1 MADIQFEHIDP
12 WVNGQ
17 GDTGL
22 TARQKLRRNFEKI
35 KAWMDSVATMLSG
48 KYLSKEEDD
57 EAEGVI
63 TFKAGSLFGP
73 LGAWGWV
80 KETVAGKVGT
90 GWAWF
95 KNLLADTLEA
105 LSALINGNLTVHGG
119 DLTVEED
126 ELGNGGNVSVEGNL
140 TVTGLTTLL
149 NTIISNLTVQ
159 HNLTVNETAT
169 ITNLIVT
176 GAAHFFK
183 VIIDE
188 IKAAGGAIVV
198 TPADGFTVDLVENIT
213 INGIAG
219 KRLYWRVSD
228 GQKARTN
235 KWHALDQALCKTDNL
250 ANGTTY
256 NASNKF
262 YWSLV
267 AAVSSQPVEKTI
279 DGNAV
284 DCHYIDIYCGNGET
298 QGNIPLDGNDVP
310 LWYWVGDARD
320 AAAGDEISML
330 GSRDANDVPRQSA
343 LYFSAYTSIDTGLTA
358 PFIASYRG
366 INDFNLASHRK
377 TYMDAV
383 GQAFFGQFYS
393 QATDSDNPTDIEDM
407 LTGSELKIIYGE
419 GSPLVTQPEQHWTQA
434 DRQTYVDRCFYY
446 DISMEP
452 ALDGGRFWKWTMQ
465 AGESSPT
472 YGWVHVTDGD
482 TLAALEKIADVASD
496 SKLSGGGEKTRVYLE
511 WLEAKKT
518 AASLMAQ
525 AEESGLSEEDSETY
539 DGTHS
544 YTNAYNAVSAA
555 FTALS
560 TYLNNKVAFTI
571 ASSGFPA
578 WIDPSNTTIGLSVTT
593 QLPSMTVNETTYTG
607 ADYYRLV
614 WKNFWDAIVE
624 LTRAINA
631 WQYRTIEQMGDD
643 GFLDP
648 QEKASLRQI
657 FSAEVQRYFRMLDDF
672 NSLGGTSAHYDDT
685 HTLSNIVIAHLNNL
699 GTYLDGEQLV
709 YMTTTVAQGGNPS
722 LLCLFEYDSETGG
735 YKPTEDISVV
745 SGKTYYKPE
754 VDEITWE
761 VNSEMREGLTD
772 EMFYPAT
779 MESGD
784 RTGYPR
790 WLLKENETQ
799 SQVVEDKEWD
809 YFWNKYWSAANTME
823 ANLAKAH
830 QKAVDEAVDELQPQI
845 FIQLTAPTNYKAGDH
860 WYQPTTLKNPVTGAN
875 VSQDSNGNPIYNH
888 YIAVVED
895 NTLKWKLVNA
905 ATTSVFSQLA
915 NQIYQAVFDSTNAS
929 SLVMRANSIESTVS
943 KIKEGSQNLLIN
955 SHFED
960 GTNHWAAYNSA
971 TISVVAQSGLPLTF
985 EHCLK
990 VQTSSGAIRGMQ
1002 FSKTQQPYILL
1013 EEGKTYTF
1021 SFWAKADASK
1031 HIYVYRGTTN
1041 LGMFT
1046 IGTDWDRYG
1055 YTIEGDGKSLNFS
1068 VRDYNSSDAVTFYL
1082 VGLQLECGPRSDWQ
1096 DFGGEP
1102 VMMKSQILQLADKIS
1117 MGVFKDEARKAGIDI
1132 EYDEQTDSGTVTLDA
1147 DKVKIQGD
1155 LDLSSMN
1162 GLGEVKINGDKLT
1175 IENDLDIKGLTTENV
1190 TIVNR
1195 NHAVPTIINMGI
1207 VSENDNNPVK
1217 IKSVQVKAVNIAG
1230 TAGATGVA
1238 ETQYGGDF
1246 SHMVVLP
1253 FYDSLVG
1260 SGSGWPASGDNLIS
1274 FETSGMQSSNPL
1286 YGNFALHAD
1295 ANVDPSQRRVVQWKQ
1310 NGTHLTITNEVDYY
1324 CQNFKEIENG
1334 GYDNN
1339 ARSAISRYLL
1349 NRAVLVVADPR
1360 IVCQQNTVYVQGR
1373 TTEPYIGGYRV
1384 YAHRGNTAQGN
1395 DIKGHAGC
1403 LSCGGYNARFCVLL
1417 PGQTLKL
1424 RSQLMTLENHTVLTW
1439 VVENPA
1445 DFDVMYHAAS
1455 SQDRRRMT
1463 LCFSRGCP
1471 SDNDVVGIYA
1481 NNVAFDP
1488 YATPEAVK
1496 DAIIGSKEANYYDN
1510 NSYYC
1515 LDF

>member
-12 WVNGQ
+12 WVDGQ

-63 TFKAGSLFGP
+63 TFKKGSLFGP

-80 KETVAGKVGT
+80 KQTVENRVGD

-140 TVTGLTTLL
+140 TVGGLTTLI
-149 NTIISNLTVQ
+149 NAIISNLTVQ

-188 IKAAGGAIVV
+188 IKAAGGAFVV

-219 KRLYWRVSD
+219 KRLFWRVSD
-228 GQKARTN
+228 GEKARTN

-298 QGNIPLDGNDVP
+298 QENIPKDGNDVP

-366 INDFNLASHRK
+366 VNDFNLASHRK

-446 DISMEP
+446 DISLEP

-482 TLAALEKIADVASD
+482 TLAALEKISNVASD
-496 SKLSGGGEKTRVYLE
+496 GVLTGGGEKTRVYLE
-511 WLEAKKT
+511 WMEAMKT
-518 AASLMAQ
+518 YVTLWAQMQENNASGDWTNSNST
-525 AEESGLSEEDSETY
+525 AEYKTGVTF
-539 DGTHS
+539 
-544 YTNAYNAVSAA
+544 YTACNNFNTA
-555 FTALS
+555 FFALA
-560 TYLNNKVAFTI
+560 TYLNNKTDF
-571 ASSGFPA
+571 SSNYQ
-578 WIDPSNTTIGLSVTT
+578 NT
-593 QLPSMTVNETTYTG
+593 LPSWINDANRGTSTVLPPWLDTENPPGKAAWDTG
-607 ADYYRLV
+607 AKAYRGVWADYYDTMIEMR
-614 WKNFWDAIVE
+614 
-624 LTRAINA
+624 RALDA
-631 WQYRTIEQMGDD
+631 WQFKKIDEMGDD
-643 GFLDP
+643 GLIDP
-648 QEKASLRQI
+648 VEKATLRQL
-657 FSAEVQRYFRMLDDF
+657 FNEEVIAYWKRFDQVSDMLLTKIP
-672 NSLGGTSAHYDDT
+672 STEGVYT
-685 HTLSNIVIAHLNNL
+685 TLSTADTAMQSAIQQL
-699 GTYLDGEQLV
+699 GSYLCGK
-709 YMTTTVAQGGNPS
+709 T
-722 LLCLFEYDSETGG
+722 
-735 YKPTEDISVV
+735 PTERHAGQGDWYIAAPLPWTPQNSMRNGLQDPPSEGTTPTNLYPTWLQKGNDTQATVV
-745 SGKTYYKPE
+745 DND
-754 VDEITWE
+754 V
-761 VNSEMREGLTD
+761 
-772 EMFYPAT
+772 
-779 MESGD
+779 
-784 RTGYPR
+784 
-790 WLLKENETQ
+790 
-799 SQVVEDKEWD
+799 WD
-809 YFWNKYWSAANTME
+809 YFWAEYTKAKQNHIDAIAAGNDYLIENAT
-823 ANLAKAH
+823 ADIL
-830 QKAVDEAVDELQPQI
+830 PQV
-845 FIQLTAPTNYKAGDH
+845 FIQANAPTDYKEGDH
-860 WYQPTTLKNPVTGAN
+860 WYQPTTLTNPVTGAT
-875 VSQDSNGNPIYNH
+875 VSQDQSGNPIYNH
-888 YIAVVED
+888 YVARKVNNV
-895 NTLKWKLVNA
+895 LQWVLVNA

-943 KIKEGSQNLLIN
+943 KIEEGSQNLLIN

-971 TISVVAQSGLPLTF
+971 TISVVAQSGLPGIF
-985 EHCLK
+985 AHCLK

-1002 FSKTQQPYILL
+1002 FSTTQQPYILL

-1031 HIYVYRGTTN
+1031 RIYVYRGTSN
-1041 LGMFT
+1041 LGSFT

-1055 YTIEGDGKSLNFS
+1055 YTIEGDGKSLTFY
-1068 VRDYNSSDAVTFYL
+1068 VRDNNSSDAVTFYL
-1082 VGLQLECGPRSDWQ
+1082 VGLQLECGQRTDWQ

-1102 VMMKSQILQLADKIS
+1102 VMMKSQILQMADKIS

-1132 EYDEQTDSGTVTLDA
+1132 EYDEQTDSGTVTLDG
-1147 DKVKIQGD
+1147 DKVIVEGD
-1155 LDLSSMN
+1155 LD
-1162 GLGEVKINGDKLT
+1162 V
-1175 IENDLDIKGLTTENV
+1175 KGLVHNSSKSIRYDDWYVQAHMEYPDGQDPVQVPASGYV
-1190 TIVNR
+1190 TSDDSTRANCVYLE
-1195 NHAVPTIINMGI
+1195 HAVQMI
-1207 VSENDNNPVK
+1207 VPIDLSRTKNVNVKGMSGSTSQNVPSNNVHPL
-1217 IKSVQVKAVNIAG
+1217 
-1230 TAGATGVA
+1230 
-1238 ETQYGGDF
+1238 
-1246 SHMVVLP
+1246 VVLP
-1253 FYDSLVG
+1253 GYTAQTLEGGLTLPAVTE
-1260 SGSGWPASGDNLIS
+1260 SGIQIN
-1274 FETSGMQSSNPL
+1274 
-1286 YGNFALHAD
+1286 
-1295 ANVDPSQRRVVQWKQ
+1295 
-1310 NGTHLTITNEVDYY
+1310 ITNSFHAAYKNWSVPPVGGTSTGEDI
-1324 CQNFKEIENG
+1324 KKAKKLMNG
-1334 GYDNN
+1334 
-1339 ARSAISRYLL
+1339 AL
-1349 NRAVLVVADPR
+1349 LVVADANLLKYSNYGSSG
-1360 IVCQQNTVYVQGR
+1360 VGMNTDF
-1373 TTEPYIGGYRV
+1373 TTQAGMRNSL
-1384 YAHRGNTAQGN
+1384 HC
-1395 DIKGHAGC
+1395 KGLFTKLIA
-1403 LSCGGYNARFCVLL
+1403 VM
-1417 PGQTLKL
+1417 PGQTLSLVSSVEEYGDGGTKFL
-1424 RSQLMTLENHTVLTW
+1424 VWYVQNASEYVALNGSVRVSRWNGTTLVDHNIFPFT
-1439 VVENPA
+1439 A
-1445 DFDVMYHAAS
+1445 GDY
-1455 SQDRRRMT
+1455 
-1463 LCFSRGCP
+1463 
-1471 SDNDVVGIYA
+1471 YA
-1481 NNVAFDP
+1481 NLSLMATEGCKAACSGNTPLLHLVLESGKWP
-1488 YATPEAVK
+1488 YRMDVNQTSE
-1496 DAIIGSKEANYYDN
+1496 DENWSNEED
-1510 NSYYC
+1510 
-1515 LDF
+1515 

>member
-12 WVNGQ
+12 WVDGQ

-63 TFKAGSLFGP
+63 TFKKGSLFGP

-80 KETVAGKVGT
+80 KQTVENRVGE

-95 KNLLADTLEA
+95 KHLLADTLEA

-140 TVTGLTTLL
+140 TVSGLTTLI
-149 NTIISNLTVQ
+149 NAIISNLTVQ

-213 INGIAG
+213 INGIPG

-279 DGNAV
+279 DGNAA
-284 DCHYIDIYCGNGET
+284 DCHYIDIYCGSGET
-298 QGNIPLDGNDVP
+298 QGNIPLDGNDIP
-310 LWYWVGDARD
+310 LWYWVGDARE

-366 INDFNLASHRK
+366 VNDFNLASHRK

-393 QATDSDNPTDIEDM
+393 QSTDSDNPTDIEDM

-539 DGTHS
+539 DDTNS

-571 ASSGFPA
+571 ASPGFPA

-648 QEKASLRQI
+648 EEKASLRQI

-790 WLLKENETQ
+790 WLLKENQTQ

-830 QKAVDEAVDELQPQI
+830 QKAVDEAVDGLQTQI
-845 FIQLTAPTNYKAGDH
+845 FIQASAPTDYKEGDH
-860 WYQPTTLKNPVTGAN
+860 WYQPTTLTNPVTGAS
-875 VSQDSNGNPIYNH
+875 VSQDQSDNPIYNH
-888 YIAVVED
+888 YIARKVNNV
-895 NTLKWKLVNA
+895 LQWVLVNA

-929 SLVMRANSIESTVS
+929 SLVMRADSIEGTVS
-943 KIKEGSQNLLIN
+943 KMIDGSKNLILN
-955 SHFED
+955 GDFND
-960 GTNHWAAYNSA
+960 GTNHFTAYNNASIA
-971 TISVVAQSGLPLTF
+971 VVQNQGIANFKNVLQITSS
-985 EHCLK
+985 
-990 VQTSSGAIRGMQ
+990 SSGARGIQ
-1002 FSKTQQPYILL
+1002 FTVDEQPYITLQS
-1013 EEGKTYTF
+1013 GKTYCL
-1021 SFWAKADASK
+1021 SLWAMATGSK
-1031 HIYVYRGTTN
+1031 NLYVQREGSLSTAKS
-1041 LGMFT
+1041 
-1046 IGTDWDRYG
+1046 IGTSWTRYSW
-1055 YTIEGDGKSLNFS
+1055 TFNGDGKAKMFII
-1068 VRDYNSSDAVTFYL
+1068 SDASNNSLTYYIA
-1082 VGLQLECGPRSDWQ
+1082 GLQLEEGSSPSSWEKGTGNMFKIQ
-1096 DFGGEP
+1096 
-1102 VMMKSQILQLADKIS
+1102 SQIQQFFNKIS
-1117 MGVFKDEARKAGIDI
+1117 LAVYKEEARKAGIDI
-1132 EYDEQTDSGTVTLDA
+1132 EYDAQTDSGTVTLDG
-1147 DKVKIQGD
+1147 DKVIVEGD
-1155 LDLSSMN
+1155 LD
-1162 GLGEVKINGDKLT
+1162 V
-1175 IENDLDIKGLTTENV
+1175 KGLVHN
-1190 TIVNR
+1190 
-1195 NHAVPTIINMGI
+1195 
-1207 VSENDNNPVK
+1207 SS
-1217 IKSVQVKAVNIAG
+1217 KSIRYDDWYVQAHMEYPDGQDPVQVPASGYVTSDDSTRANCVYLENAVQMIVPIDLSRTKNVNVKG
-1230 TAGATGVA
+1230 MSGSTSQNVP
-1238 ETQYGGDF
+1238 
-1246 SHMVVLP
+1246 SKNVHPMVVLP
-1253 FYDSLVG
+1253 GYTAQTLEGGLTLPAVTE
-1260 SGSGWPASGDNLIS
+1260 SGIQIN
-1274 FETSGMQSSNPL
+1274 
-1286 YGNFALHAD
+1286 
-1295 ANVDPSQRRVVQWKQ
+1295 
-1310 NGTHLTITNEVDYY
+1310 ITNSFHAAYKNWSIPPAGGTNTGEDI
-1324 CQNFKEIENG
+1324 KKAKKLMNG
-1334 GYDNN
+1334 
-1339 ARSAISRYLL
+1339 AL
-1349 NRAVLVVADPR
+1349 LVVADANLLKYSNYGSSG
-1360 IVCQQNTVYVQGR
+1360 VGMNTDF
-1373 TTEPYIGGYRV
+1373 TTQTGMRNSF
-1384 YAHRGNTAQGN
+1384 HC
-1395 DIKGHAGC
+1395 KGLFSKLIA
-1403 LSCGGYNARFCVLL
+1403 VM
-1417 PGQTLKL
+1417 PGQTLSLVSSVEEYGDGGTKFL
-1424 RSQLMTLENHTVLTW
+1424 VWYVQNASEYVALNGSVRVSRWNGTTLVDHNIFPFT
-1439 VVENPA
+1439 A
-1445 DFDVMYHAAS
+1445 GDY
-1455 SQDRRRMT
+1455 
-1463 LCFSRGCP
+1463 
-1471 SDNDVVGIYA
+1471 YA
-1481 NNVAFDP
+1481 NLSLMATEGCKAACSGNTPLLHLVLESGLWP
-1488 YATPEAVK
+1488 YRMDVNQTSE
-1496 DAIIGSKEANYYDN
+1496 DENWSNEED
-1510 NSYYC
+1510 
-1515 LDF
+1515 

>member
-12 WVNGQ
+12 WVDGQ

-63 TFKAGSLFGP
+63 TFKKGSLFGP
-73 LGAWGWV
+73 QGAWGWV
-80 KETVAGKVGT
+80 KQTVANRVGE

-95 KNLLADTLEA
+95 KHLLADTLEA
-105 LSALINGNLTVHGG
+105 LSALIKGNLTVHGG

-140 TVTGLTTLL
+140 TVSGLTTLI
-149 NTIISNLTVQ
+149 NAIISNLTVQ

-235 KWHALDQALCKTDNL
+235 KWHVLDQALCKTDNL

-279 DGNAV
+279 DGNAA

-298 QGNIPLDGNDVP
+298 QENIPKDGNDVP

-366 INDFNLASHRK
+366 VNDFNLASHRK

-539 DGTHS
+539 DRTHS

-571 ASSGFPA
+571 ASQGFPA

-631 WQYRTIEQMGDD
+631 WQYRTIDRMGDD
-643 GFLDP
+643 GLIDP
-648 QEKASLRQI
+648 VEKATLRQL
-657 FSAEVQRYFRMLDDF
+657 FNEEVIAYWKRFDQVSDMLLTKIP
-672 NSLGGTSAHYDDT
+672 STEGVYT
-685 HTLSNIVIAHLNNL
+685 TLSNADTAMQSAIQQL
-699 GTYLDGEQLV
+699 GSYLCGK
-709 YMTTTVAQGGNPS
+709 T
-722 LLCLFEYDSETGG
+722 
-735 YKPTEDISVV
+735 PTERHAGQGDWYIASPLPW
-745 SGKTYYKPE
+745 TPQ
-754 VDEITWE
+754 
-761 VNSEMREGLTD
+761 NSMRNGLQD
-772 EMFYPAT
+772 PP
-779 MESGD
+779 ESG
-784 RTGYPR
+784 TVPTNLYPT
-790 WLLKENETQ
+790 WLQKGNDTQ
-799 SQVVEDKEWD
+799 ATVVDDNVWD
-809 YFWNKYWSAANTME
+809 YFWAEYTKAKQNLIDAIAAGNDYLIENAT
-823 ANLAKAH
+823 ADIL
-830 QKAVDEAVDELQPQI
+830 PQV
-845 FIQLTAPTNYKAGDH
+845 FIQATAPTNYKAGDH

-971 TISVVAQSGLPLTF
+971 TISVVEQSGLPLTF

-1031 HIYVYRGTTN
+1031 RIYVYRGTTN
-1041 LGMFT
+1041 LGLFT

-1082 VGLQLECGPRSDWQ
+1082 VGLQLECGQRTDWR

-1162 GLGEVKINGDKLT
+1162 GLGDVKINGDKLT

-1230 TAGATGVA
+1230 TAGSTGVS
-1238 ETQYGGDF
+1238 ETEYGGDF

-1295 ANVDPSQRRVVQWKQ
+1295 TNVDPSQRRVVQWKQ

-1349 NRAVLVVADPR
+1349 NRSVLVVADPR

-1384 YAHRGNTAQGN
+1384 YAHRGNTASGN

-1439 VVENPA
+1439 VVENPT

-1455 SQDRRRMT
+1455 SQDRRRMS

-1510 NSYYC
+1510 NNYYC
-1515 LDF
+1515 LNF

>member
-12 WVNGQ
+12 WVDGQ

-63 TFKAGSLFGP
+63 TFKKGSLFGP
-73 LGAWGWV
+73 QGAWGWV
-80 KETVAGKVGT
+80 KQTVANRVGE

-95 KNLLADTLEA
+95 KHLLADTLEA

-140 TVTGLTTLL
+140 TVSGLTTLI
-149 NTIISNLTVQ
+149 NAIISNLTVQ

-279 DGNAV
+279 DGNAA

-298 QGNIPLDGNDVP
+298 QENIPKDANDVP

-330 GSRDANDVPRQSA
+330 GSRDTNDVPRQSA

-366 INDFNLASHRK
+366 VNDFNLASHRK

-393 QATDSDNPTDIEDM
+393 QSTDSDNPTDIEDM

-539 DGTHS
+539 DRTHS

-571 ASSGFPA
+571 ASQGFPA

-593 QLPSMTVNETTYTG
+593 QLPSMTINETTYTG

-643 GFLDP
+643 GLIDP
-648 QEKASLRQI
+648 VEKATLRQL
-657 FSAEVQRYFRMLDDF
+657 FNEEVIAYWKRFDQVSDMLLTKIP
-672 NSLGGTSAHYDDT
+672 STEGVYT
-685 HTLSNIVIAHLNNL
+685 TLSNADTAMQSAIQQL
-699 GTYLDGEQLV
+699 GSYLCGK
-709 YMTTTVAQGGNPS
+709 T
-722 LLCLFEYDSETGG
+722 
-735 YKPTEDISVV
+735 PTERHAGQGDWYIA
-745 SGKTYYKPE
+745 TPLPW
-754 VDEITWE
+754 TPQ
-761 VNSEMREGLTD
+761 NSMRNGLQD
-772 EMFYPAT
+772 PP
-779 MESGD
+779 ESG
-784 RTGYPR
+784 TAPTNLYPT
-790 WLLKENETQ
+790 WLQKGNDTQ
-799 SQVVEDKEWD
+799 ATVVDDNVWD
-809 YFWNKYWSAANTME
+809 YFWAEYTKAKQNLIDAIAAGNDYLIENAT
-823 ANLAKAH
+823 ADIL
-830 QKAVDEAVDELQPQI
+830 PQV
-845 FIQLTAPTNYKAGDH
+845 FIQATAPTNYKAGDH

-971 TISVVAQSGLPLTF
+971 TISVVEQSGLPLTF

-1031 HIYVYRGTTN
+1031 RIYVYRGTSN
-1041 LGMFT
+1041 LGLFE
-1046 IGTDWDRYG
+1046 IGTSWDRYG

-1082 VGLQLECGPRSDWQ
+1082 VGLQLECGQRTDWQ

-1162 GLGEVKINGDKLT
+1162 GLGDVKINGDKLT

-1238 ETQYGGDF
+1238 ETEYGGDF

-1334 GYDNN
+1334 NYDNN

-1384 YAHRGNTAQGN
+1384 YAHRGNTASGN

-1439 VVENPA
+1439 VVENPT

>member
-12 WVNGQ
+12 WVDGQ

-63 TFKAGSLFGP
+63 TFKKGSLFGP
-73 LGAWGWV
+73 QGAWGWV
-80 KETVAGKVGT
+80 KQTVANRVGE

-95 KNLLADTLEA
+95 KHLLADTLEA

-140 TVTGLTTLL
+140 TVSGLTTLI
-149 NTIISNLTVQ
+149 NAIISNLTVQ

-169 ITNLIVT
+169 IANLIVT

-279 DGNAV
+279 DGNAA

-298 QGNIPLDGNDVP
+298 QENIPKDANDVP
-310 LWYWVGDARD
+310 LWYWVGDARE

-366 INDFNLASHRK
+366 VNDFNLASHRK

-393 QATDSDNPTDIEDM
+393 QSTDSDNPTDIEDM

-539 DGTHS
+539 DRTHS

-571 ASSGFPA
+571 ASQGFPA

-593 QLPSMTVNETTYTG
+593 QLPSMTINETTYTG

-631 WQYRTIEQMGDD
+631 WQYRTIDRMGDD

-648 QEKASLRQI
+648 EEKASLRQI
-657 FSAEVQRYFRMLDDF
+657 FSAELQRYFRMLDDF

-790 WLLKENETQ
+790 WLLKENATQ

-823 ANLAKAH
+823 ANLTKAH
-830 QKAVDEAVDELQPQI
+830 QKAVDEAVDELQTQI
-845 FIQLTAPTNYKAGDH
+845 FIQASAPTNYKEGDH
-860 WYQPTTLKNPVTGAN
+860 WYQPTTLTNPVTGAS
-875 VSQDSNGNPIYNH
+875 VSQDQNGNPIYNH
-888 YIAVVED
+888 YIARTVNNV
-895 NTLKWKLVNA
+895 LKWVLVNA

-943 KIKEGSQNLLIN
+943 KIEEGSQNLLIN
-955 SHFED
+955 GHFED
-960 GTNHWAAYNSA
+960 GTNHWAAYSGA
-971 TISVVAQSGLPLTF
+971 TISVVAESDLPLTF

-990 VQTSSGAIRGMQ
+990 VQTSSGRIRGMQ
-1002 FSKTQQPYILL
+1002 FSKTQQPYILA
-1013 EEGKTYTF
+1013 EDGKNYIL

-1031 HIYVYRGTTN
+1031 SFCVYRGDDLLGRFTLGTT
-1041 LGMFT
+1041 
-1046 IGTDWDRYG
+1046 WQRYN
-1055 YTIEGDGKSLNFS
+1055 YLVEGDGESLTFYI
-1068 VRDYNSSDAVTFYL
+1068 RDYNASDTVTMYL
-1082 VGLQLECGPRSDWQ
+1082 VGMQLECGVLTDWQ

-1132 EYDEQTDSGTVTLDA
+1132 EYDPQTDSGTVTLDG
-1147 DKVKIQGD
+1147 DKVIVEGD
-1155 LDLSSMN
+1155 LD
-1162 GLGEVKINGDKLT
+1162 V
-1175 IENDLDIKGLTTENV
+1175 KGLVHNSSKSIRYDDWYVQAHMEYPDGQDPVQVPASGYV
-1190 TIVNR
+1190 TSDDSTRANCVYLE
-1195 NHAVPTIINMGI
+1195 HAVQMIVPIDLSRTKNVNVKGMSGSTSQNVPTTN
-1207 VSENDNNPVK
+1207 VHPL
-1217 IKSVQVKAVNIAG
+1217 
-1230 TAGATGVA
+1230 
-1238 ETQYGGDF
+1238 
-1246 SHMVVLP
+1246 VVLP
-1253 FYDSLVG
+1253 GYTAQTLEGGLALPAVTE
-1260 SGSGWPASGDNLIS
+1260 SGIQIN
-1274 FETSGMQSSNPL
+1274 
-1286 YGNFALHAD
+1286 
-1295 ANVDPSQRRVVQWKQ
+1295 
-1310 NGTHLTITNEVDYY
+1310 ITNSFHAAYKNWSRPPVGGTSTGEDI
-1324 CQNFKEIENG
+1324 KKAKKLMNG
-1334 GYDNN
+1334 
-1339 ARSAISRYLL
+1339 AL
-1349 NRAVLVVADPR
+1349 LVVADANLLKYSNYGSSG
-1360 IVCQQNTVYVQGR
+1360 VGMNTDF
-1373 TTEPYIGGYRV
+1373 TTQAGMRNSL
-1384 YAHRGNTAQGN
+1384 HC
-1395 DIKGHAGC
+1395 KGLFTKLIA
-1403 LSCGGYNARFCVLL
+1403 VM
-1417 PGQTLKL
+1417 PGQTLSLVSSVEEYGDGGTKFL
-1424 RSQLMTLENHTVLTW
+1424 VWYVQNASEYVALNGSVRVSRWNGTTLVDHNIFPFT
-1439 VVENPA
+1439 A
-1445 DFDVMYHAAS
+1445 GDY
-1455 SQDRRRMT
+1455 
-1463 LCFSRGCP
+1463 
-1471 SDNDVVGIYA
+1471 YA
-1481 NNVAFDP
+1481 NLSLMATEGCKAACSGNTPLLHLVLESGKWP
-1488 YATPEAVK
+1488 YRMDVNQTSE
-1496 DAIIGSKEANYYDN
+1496 DENWSNEED
-1510 NSYYC
+1510 
-1515 LDF
+1515 

>member
-1 MADIQFEHIDP
+1 MADINFEHIDP
-12 WVNGQ
+12 WVDGQ

-22 TARQKLRRNFEKI
+22 TSRQKLRRNFEKI
-35 KAWMDSVATMLSG
+35 KAWMDSVASMLSG

-63 TFKAGSLFGP
+63 TFKKGSLFGP

-80 KETVAGKVGT
+80 KQTVENRAGE

-126 ELGNGGNVSVEGNL
+126 EQGNGGNVSVDGNL
-140 TVTGLTTLL
+140 TVSGLTTLI
-149 NTIISNLTVQ
+149 NAIISNLTVQ

-169 ITNLIVT
+169 IANLIVT

-267 AAVSSQPVEKTI
+267 AAVSPQPVEKTI
-279 DGNAV
+279 DGNAA

-298 QGNIPLDGNDVP
+298 QENIPKDGNDIP

-366 INDFNLASHRK
+366 VNDFNLASHRK

-383 GQAFFGQFYS
+383 GSAFFGQFYS
-393 QATDSDNPTDIEDM
+393 QATDSDDPTDIEDM

-482 TLAALEKIADVASD
+482 TLAALEKISNVASD
-496 SKLSGGGEKTRVYLE
+496 GVLTGGGEKTRVYLE
-511 WLEAKKT
+511 WMEAVKT
-518 AASLMAQ
+518 YSTLLAQ
-525 AEESGLSEEDSETY
+525 MQENNADGDWTNPNSSAEYKTG
-539 DGTHS
+539 
-544 YTNAYNAVSAA
+544 VKF
-555 FTALS
+555 FTAWSNFGTAFFALA
-560 TYLNNKVAFTI
+560 TYLNNKTDF
-571 ASSGFPA
+571 SSDYQVTPPS
-578 WIDPSNTTIGLSVTT
+578 WINDANRGTSTV
-593 QLPSMTVNETTYTG
+593 LPPWLDTETPPGKAEWTTG
-607 ADYYRLV
+607 AKAYRGVWQDYYDTMIEMR
-614 WKNFWDAIVE
+614 
-624 LTRAINA
+624 RALDA
-631 WQYRTIEQMGDD
+631 WQFKKIDEMGDD
-643 GFLDP
+643 GLIDP
-648 QEKASLRQI
+648 VEKATLRQL
-657 FSAEVQRYFRMLDDF
+657 FNEEVIAYWKRFDQASDMLLTKIP
-672 NSLGGTSAHYDDT
+672 STEGVYT
-685 HTLSNIVIAHLNNL
+685 TLSNADTAMQSAIQQL
-699 GTYLDGEQLV
+699 GSYLCGK
-709 YMTTTVAQGGNPS
+709 T
-722 LLCLFEYDSETGG
+722 
-735 YKPTEDISVV
+735 PTERHAGQGDWYIA
-745 SGKTYYKPE
+745 TPLPW
-754 VDEITWE
+754 TPQ
-761 VNSEMREGLTD
+761 NSMRNGLQD
-772 EMFYPAT
+772 PP
-779 MESGD
+779 ESG
-784 RTGYPR
+784 TAPTNLYPT
-790 WLLKENETQ
+790 WLQKGNDTQ
-799 SQVVEDKEWD
+799 ATVVDDNVWD
-809 YFWNKYWSAANTME
+809 YFWAEYTKAKQNLIDAIAAGNDYLIENAT
-823 ANLAKAH
+823 ADIL
-830 QKAVDEAVDELQPQI
+830 PQV
-845 FIQLTAPTNYKAGDH
+845 FIQATAPTDYKEGDH
-860 WYQPTTLKNPVTGAN
+860 WYQPTTLTNPVTGAT
-875 VSQDSNGNPIYNH
+875 VSQDDNGNPIYNH
-888 YIAVVED
+888 YVAKKVNNV
-895 NTLKWKLVNA
+895 LKWVLVNA
-905 ATTSVFSQLA
+905 ATTSVFSKLA

-943 KIKEGSQNLLIN
+943 KISEGSQNLLIN
-955 SHFED
+955 SHFEY
-960 GTNHWAAYNSA
+960 GTDHWAAYNSA
-971 TISVVAQSGLPLTF
+971 TISVVEQSGLPGIF
-985 EHCLK
+985 AHCLK

-1002 FSKTQQPYILL
+1002 FSTTQQPYILL

-1031 HIYVYRGTTN
+1031 RIYVYRGTSN
-1041 LGMFT
+1041 LGFFT

-1055 YTIEGDGKSLNFS
+1055 YSIEGDGKSLTFYI
-1068 VRDYNSSDAVTFYL
+1068 RDYNASDAVTFYL
-1082 VGLQLECGPRSDWQ
+1082 VGLQLECGPRTDWQ

-1132 EYDEQTDSGTVTLDA
+1132 EYDAQTDSGTVTLDG
-1147 DKVKIQGD
+1147 DKVIVEGD
-1155 LDLSSMN
+1155 LD
-1162 GLGEVKINGDKLT
+1162 V
-1175 IENDLDIKGLTTENV
+1175 KGLTTENV
-1190 TIVNR
+1190 TIVDR
-1195 NHAVPTIINMGI
+1195 NHSVPTIINMGI

-1238 ETQYGGDF
+1238 ETEYGGDF

-1260 SGSGWPASGDNLIS
+1260 SGSGWPASDDNLIS
-1274 FETSGMQSSNPL
+1274 FNTSGMQSSNPL

-1295 ANVDPSQRRVVQWKQ
+1295 TNVDPSQRRVVQWKQ

-1384 YAHRGNTAQGN
+1384 YAHRGITAQGN

-1463 LCFSRGCP
+1463 LCFSRGCTT
-1471 SDNDVVGIYA
+1471 DNDVVGIYA

>member
-12 WVNGQ
+12 WVDGQ

-63 TFKAGSLFGP
+63 TFKKGSLFGP
-73 LGAWGWV
+73 QGAWGWV
-80 KETVAGKVGT
+80 KQTVANRVGE

-95 KNLLADTLEA
+95 KHLLADTLEA

-140 TVTGLTTLL
+140 TVSGLTTLI
-149 NTIISNLTVQ
+149 NAIISNLTVQ

-213 INGIAG
+213 LTLNGRSIPG

-279 DGNAV
+279 DGNAA

-298 QGNIPLDGNDVP
+298 QENIPKDANDVP

-366 INDFNLASHRK
+366 VNDFNLASHRK

-393 QATDSDNPTDIEDM
+393 QSTDSDNPTDIEDM

-539 DGTHS
+539 DRTHS

-571 ASSGFPA
+571 ASQGFPA

-593 QLPSMTVNETTYTG
+593 QLPSMTINETTYTG

-631 WQYRTIEQMGDD
+631 WQYRTIDRMGDD

-648 QEKASLRQI
+648 EEKASLRQI

-830 QKAVDEAVDELQPQI
+830 QKSVDDIAEGLQPQI
-845 FIQLTAPTNYKAGDH
+845 FIQASAPTNYKEGDH
-860 WYQPTTLKNPVTGAN
+860 WYQPTTLTNPVPGA
-875 VSQDSNGNPIYNH
+875 SGRQDHNGNPIYNH
-888 YIAVVED
+888 YIARTVNNV
-895 NTLKWKLVNA
+895 LKWVLVNA

-943 KIKEGSQNLLIN
+943 KISEGSQNLLIN
-955 SHFED
+955 GHFED
-960 GTNHWAAYNSA
+960 GTNHWAAYSGA
-971 TISVVAQSGLPLTF
+971 TISVVAESDLPLTF

-990 VQTSSGAIRGMQ
+990 VQTSSGRIRGMQ
-1002 FSKTQQPYILL
+1002 FSKTQQPYILA
-1013 EEGKTYTF
+1013 EDGKNYIL

-1031 HIYVYRGTTN
+1031 SFCVYRGDDLLGRFTLGTT
-1041 LGMFT
+1041 
-1046 IGTDWDRYG
+1046 WQRYN
-1055 YTIEGDGKSLNFS
+1055 YLVEGDGESLTFYI
-1068 VRDYNSSDAVTFYL
+1068 RDYNASDTVTMYL
-1082 VGLQLECGPRSDWQ
+1082 VGMQLECGVLSDWQ

-1102 VMMKSQILQLADKIS
+1102 VMMKSQILQLADRIS

-1132 EYDEQTDSGTVTLDA
+1132 EYDPQTDSGTVTLDG
-1147 DKVKIQGD
+1147 DKVTVTGD
-1155 LDLSSMN
+1155 LD
-1162 GLGEVKINGDKLT
+1162 V
-1175 IENDLDIKGLTTENV
+1175 KGLVHNSSKSIRYDDWYVQAHMEYPDGQDPVQVPASGYV
-1190 TIVNR
+1190 TSDDSTRANCVYLE
-1195 NHAVPTIINMGI
+1195 HAVQMIVPIDLSRTKNVNVKGMSGSTSQNVPTTN
-1207 VSENDNNPVK
+1207 VHPL
-1217 IKSVQVKAVNIAG
+1217 
-1230 TAGATGVA
+1230 
-1238 ETQYGGDF
+1238 
-1246 SHMVVLP
+1246 VVLP
-1253 FYDSLVG
+1253 GYTAQTLEGGLTLPAVTE
-1260 SGSGWPASGDNLIS
+1260 SGIQIN
-1274 FETSGMQSSNPL
+1274 
-1286 YGNFALHAD
+1286 
-1295 ANVDPSQRRVVQWKQ
+1295 
-1310 NGTHLTITNEVDYY
+1310 ITNSFHAAYKNWSRPPVGGSSTGEDI
-1324 CQNFKEIENG
+1324 KKAKKLMNG
-1334 GYDNN
+1334 
-1339 ARSAISRYLL
+1339 AL
-1349 NRAVLVVADPR
+1349 LVVADANLLKYSNYGSSG
-1360 IVCQQNTVYVQGR
+1360 VGMNTDF
-1373 TTEPYIGGYRV
+1373 TTQAGMRNSF
-1384 YAHRGNTAQGN
+1384 HC
-1395 DIKGHAGC
+1395 KGLFTKLIA
-1403 LSCGGYNARFCVLL
+1403 VM
-1417 PGQTLKL
+1417 PGQTLSLVSSVEEYGDGGTKFL
-1424 RSQLMTLENHTVLTW
+1424 VWYVQNASEYVALNGSVRVSRWNGTTLVDHNIFPFT
-1439 VVENPA
+1439 A
-1445 DFDVMYHAAS
+1445 GDY
-1455 SQDRRRMT
+1455 
-1463 LCFSRGCP
+1463 
-1471 SDNDVVGIYA
+1471 YA
-1481 NNVAFDP
+1481 NLSLMATEGCKAACSGNTPLLHLVLESGKWP
-1488 YATPEAVK
+1488 YRMDVNQTSE
-1496 DAIIGSKEANYYDN
+1496 DENWSNEED
-1510 NSYYC
+1510 
-1515 LDF
+1515 

>member
-12 WVNGQ
+12 WVDGQ

-63 TFKAGSLFGP
+63 TFKKGSLFGP

-80 KETVAGKVGT
+80 KQTVENRVGE

-95 KNLLADTLEA
+95 KHLLADTLEA

-140 TVTGLTTLL
+140 TVSGLTTLI
-149 NTIISNLTVQ
+149 NAIISNLTVQ

-213 INGIAG
+213 INGIPG

-267 AAVSSQPVEKTI
+267 AAVSPQPVEKTI
-279 DGNAV
+279 DGNAA

-298 QGNIPLDGNDVP
+298 QGNIPLDGNDIP

-366 INDFNLASHRK
+366 VNDFNLASHRK

-393 QATDSDNPTDIEDM
+393 QSTDSDNPTDIEDM

-539 DGTHS
+539 DDTHS

-571 ASSGFPA
+571 ASPGFPA

-790 WLLKENETQ
+790 WLLKENQTQ

-830 QKAVDEAVDELQPQI
+830 QKSIDDIAEGLQPQV
-845 FIQLTAPTNYKAGDH
+845 FIQATAPTNYKEGDH
-860 WYQPTTLKNPVTGAN
+860 WYQPTTLTNPVTGAS
-875 VSQDSNGNPIYNH
+875 VSQDDDGNPIYNH
-888 YIAVVED
+888 YVARKVNNV
-895 NTLKWKLVNA
+895 LKWVLVNA
-905 ATTSVFSQLA
+905 ATTSVFSKLA

-943 KIKEGSQNLLIN
+943 KIEEGSQNLLIN
-955 SHFED
+955 GHFED
-960 GTNHWAAYNSA
+960 GTNHWAAYSGA

-990 VQTSSGAIRGMQ
+990 VQTSSGRIRGMQ
-1002 FSKTQQPYILL
+1002 FSKTQQPYILA
-1013 EEGKTYTF
+1013 EDGKNYIL

-1031 HIYVYRGTTN
+1031 TFCVYRGDDLLGRFTLGTT
-1041 LGMFT
+1041 
-1046 IGTDWDRYG
+1046 WQRYN
-1055 YTIEGDGKSLNFS
+1055 YLVEGDGESLTFYI
-1068 VRDYNSSDAVTFYL
+1068 RDYNASDTVTMYL
-1082 VGLQLECGPRSDWQ
+1082 VGMQLECGVLTDWQ

-1132 EYDEQTDSGTVTLDA
+1132 EYDPQTDSGTVTLDG
-1147 DKVKIQGD
+1147 DKVIVEGD
-1155 LDLSSMN
+1155 LD
-1162 GLGEVKINGDKLT
+1162 V
-1175 IENDLDIKGLTTENV
+1175 KGLVHNSSKSIRYDDWYVQAHMEYPDGQDPVQVPASGYV
-1190 TIVNR
+1190 TSDDSTRANCVYLE
-1195 NHAVPTIINMGI
+1195 HAVQMI
-1207 VSENDNNPVK
+1207 VPIDLSRTKNVNVK
-1217 IKSVQVKAVNIAG
+1217 GMSGSTSQNVPSKNV
-1230 TAGATGVA
+1230 
-1238 ETQYGGDF
+1238 
-1246 SHMVVLP
+1246 HPMVVLP
-1253 FYDSLVG
+1253 GYTAQTLEGGLTLPAVTE
-1260 SGSGWPASGDNLIS
+1260 SGIQIN
-1274 FETSGMQSSNPL
+1274 
-1286 YGNFALHAD
+1286 
-1295 ANVDPSQRRVVQWKQ
+1295 
-1310 NGTHLTITNEVDYY
+1310 ITNSFHAAYKNWSIPPAGGANTGEDI
-1324 CQNFKEIENG
+1324 KKAKKLMNG
-1334 GYDNN
+1334 
-1339 ARSAISRYLL
+1339 AL
-1349 NRAVLVVADPR
+1349 LVVADANLLKYSNYGSSG
-1360 IVCQQNTVYVQGR
+1360 VGMNTDF
-1373 TTEPYIGGYRV
+1373 TTEAGMRNSL
-1384 YAHRGNTAQGN
+1384 HC
-1395 DIKGHAGC
+1395 KGLFTKLIA
-1403 LSCGGYNARFCVLL
+1403 VM
-1417 PGQTLKL
+1417 PGQTLSLVSSVEEYGDGGTKFL
-1424 RSQLMTLENHTVLTW
+1424 VWYVQNASEYVALNGSVRVSRWNGTTLVDKNVFPFT
-1439 VVENPA
+1439 A
-1445 DFDVMYHAAS
+1445 GDY
-1455 SQDRRRMT
+1455 
-1463 LCFSRGCP
+1463 
-1471 SDNDVVGIYA
+1471 YA
-1481 NNVAFDP
+1481 NLSLMATEGCKAACSGNTPLLHLVLESGKWP
-1488 YATPEAVK
+1488 YRMDVNQTSE
-1496 DAIIGSKEANYYDN
+1496 DENWSNEED
-1510 NSYYC
+1510 
-1515 LDF
+1515 

>member
-12 WVNGQ
+12 WVDGQ

-35 KAWMDSVATMLSG
+35 KAWMDSVTTMLSG

-63 TFKAGSLFGP
+63 TFKKGSLFGP

-267 AAVSSQPVEKTI
+267 AAVSPQPVEKTI

-298 QGNIPLDGNDVP
+298 QENIPKDGNDVP
-310 LWYWVGDARD
+310 LWYWVGDARE

-366 INDFNLASHRK
+366 VNDFNLASHRK

-383 GQAFFGQFYS
+383 GQAFFGQFFS
-393 QATDSDNPTDIEDM
+393 QSTDSDNPTDIEDW

-446 DISMEP
+446 DISLEP

-465 AGESSPT
+465 AGDESPT
-472 YGWVHVTDGD
+472 FSWVHVTDGD

-571 ASSGFPA
+571 ASPGFPA

-709 YMTTTVAQGGNPS
+709 YMTSTVAQGGNPS

-1031 HIYVYRGTTN
+1031 RIYVYRGTTN
-1041 LGMFT
+1041 LGLFT

-1082 VGLQLECGPRSDWQ
+1082 VGLQLECGSRSDWQ

-1132 EYDEQTDSGTVTLDA
+1132 EYDAQTDSGTVTLDG
-1147 DKVKIQGD
+1147 DKVIVEGD
-1155 LDLSSMN
+1155 LD
-1162 GLGEVKINGDKLT
+1162 V
-1175 IENDLDIKGLTTENV
+1175 KGLVHNSSKSIRYDDWYVQAHMEYPDGQDPVQVPASGYV
-1190 TIVNR
+1190 TSDDSTRANCVYLE
-1195 NHAVPTIINMGI
+1195 HAVQMI
-1207 VSENDNNPVK
+1207 VPIDLSRTKNVNVK
-1217 IKSVQVKAVNIAG
+1217 GMSGSTSQNVPSTNV
-1230 TAGATGVA
+1230 
-1238 ETQYGGDF
+1238 
-1246 SHMVVLP
+1246 HPMVVLP
-1253 FYDSLVG
+1253 GYTAQTLEGGLTLPAVTE
-1260 SGSGWPASGDNLIS
+1260 SGIQIN
-1274 FETSGMQSSNPL
+1274 
-1286 YGNFALHAD
+1286 
-1295 ANVDPSQRRVVQWKQ
+1295 
-1310 NGTHLTITNEVDYY
+1310 ITNSFHAAYKNWSKPPVGGTSTGEDI
-1324 CQNFKEIENG
+1324 KKAKKLMNG
-1334 GYDNN
+1334 
-1339 ARSAISRYLL
+1339 AL
-1349 NRAVLVVADPR
+1349 LVVADANLLKYSNYGSSG
-1360 IVCQQNTVYVQGR
+1360 VGMNTDF
-1373 TTEPYIGGYRV
+1373 TTQAGMRNSF
-1384 YAHRGNTAQGN
+1384 HC
-1395 DIKGHAGC
+1395 KGLFSKLIA
-1403 LSCGGYNARFCVLL
+1403 VM
-1417 PGQTLKL
+1417 PGQTLSLVSSVEEYGDGGTKFL
-1424 RSQLMTLENHTVLTW
+1424 VWYVQNASEYVALNGSVRVSRWNGTTLVDHNIFPFT
-1439 VVENPA
+1439 A
-1445 DFDVMYHAAS
+1445 GDY
-1455 SQDRRRMT
+1455 
-1463 LCFSRGCP
+1463 
-1471 SDNDVVGIYA
+1471 YA
-1481 NNVAFDP
+1481 NLSLMATEGCKAACSGNTPLLHLVLESGLWP
-1488 YATPEAVK
+1488 YRMDVNQTSE
-1496 DAIIGSKEANYYDN
+1496 DENWSNEED
-1510 NSYYC
+1510 
-1515 LDF
+1515 

>member
-12 WVNGQ
+12 WVDGQ

-22 TARQKLRRNFEKI
+22 TSRQKLRRNFEKI

-63 TFKAGSLFGP
+63 TFKKGSLFGP

-80 KETVAGKVGT
+80 KQTVENRVGE

-95 KNLLADTLEA
+95 KHLLADTLEA

-140 TVTGLTTLL
+140 TVSGLTTLI
-149 NTIISNLTVQ
+149 NAIISNLTVQ

-279 DGNAV
+279 DGNAA

-298 QGNIPLDGNDVP
+298 QENIPKDGNDVP

-366 INDFNLASHRK
+366 VNDFNLASHRK

-383 GQAFFGQFYS
+383 GSAFFGQFYS
-393 QATDSDNPTDIEDM
+393 QATDSDDPTDIEDM

-482 TLAALEKIADVASD
+482 TLAALEKISNVASD
-496 SKLSGGGEKTRVYLE
+496 GVLTGGGEKTRVYLE
-511 WLEAKKT
+511 WMEAVKT
-518 AASLMAQ
+518 YSTLLAQ
-525 AEESGLSEEDSETY
+525 MQENNADGDWTNPNSSAEYKTG
-539 DGTHS
+539 
-544 YTNAYNAVSAA
+544 VKF
-555 FTALS
+555 FTAWSNFGTAFFALA
-560 TYLNNKVAFTI
+560 TYLNNKTDF
-571 ASSGFPA
+571 SSDYQVTPPS
-578 WIDPSNTTIGLSVTT
+578 WINDSNRGTSTV
-593 QLPSMTVNETTYTG
+593 LPPWLDTETPPGKAEWTTG
-607 ADYYRLV
+607 AKAYRGVWQDYYDTMIEMR
-614 WKNFWDAIVE
+614 
-624 LTRAINA
+624 RALDA
-631 WQYRTIEQMGDD
+631 WQFKKIDEMGDD
-643 GFLDP
+643 GLIDP
-648 QEKASLRQI
+648 VEKATLRQL
-657 FSAEVQRYFRMLDDF
+657 FNEEVIAYWKRFDQVSDMLLTKIP
-672 NSLGGTSAHYDDT
+672 STEGVYT
-685 HTLSNIVIAHLNNL
+685 TLSNADTAMQSAIQQL
-699 GTYLDGEQLV
+699 GSYLCGK
-709 YMTTTVAQGGNPS
+709 T
-722 LLCLFEYDSETGG
+722 
-735 YKPTEDISVV
+735 PTERHAGQGDWYIE
-745 SGKTYYKPE
+745 TPLPW
-754 VDEITWE
+754 TPQ
-761 VNSEMREGLTD
+761 NSMRNGLQD
-772 EMFYPAT
+772 PP
-779 MESGD
+779 ESG
-784 RTGYPR
+784 TAPTNLYPT
-790 WLLKENETQ
+790 WLQKGNDTQ
-799 SQVVEDKEWD
+799 ATVVDDNVWD
-809 YFWNKYWSAANTME
+809 YFWAEYTKAKQNLIDAIAAGNDYLIENAT
-823 ANLAKAH
+823 ADIL
-830 QKAVDEAVDELQPQI
+830 PQV
-845 FIQLTAPTNYKAGDH
+845 FIQATAPTDYKEGDH
-860 WYQPTTLKNPVTGAN
+860 WYQPTTLTNPVTGAT
-875 VSQDSNGNPIYNH
+875 VSQDDNGNPIYNH
-888 YIAVVED
+888 YVAKKVNNV
-895 NTLKWKLVNA
+895 LKWVLVNA
-905 ATTSVFSQLA
+905 ATTSVFSKLA

-943 KIKEGSQNLLIN
+943 KISEGSQNLLIN
-955 SHFED
+955 SHFEY
-960 GTNHWAAYNSA
+960 GTDHWAAYNSA
-971 TISVVAQSGLPLTF
+971 NISVVEQSGLPGIF
-985 EHCLK
+985 AHCLK

-1002 FSKTQQPYILL
+1002 FSTAQQPYILL

-1031 HIYVYRGTTN
+1031 RIYVYRGTSN
-1041 LGMFT
+1041 LGFFT
-1046 IGTDWDRYG
+1046 IGTSWDRYG
-1055 YTIEGDGKSLNFS
+1055 YSIEGDGKSLAFY
-1068 VRDYNSSDAVTFYL
+1068 VRDNNSSDAVTFYL
-1082 VGLQLECGPRSDWQ
+1082 VGLQLECGSRTDWQ

-1132 EYDEQTDSGTVTLDA
+1132 EYDAQTDSGTVTLDG
-1147 DKVKIQGD
+1147 DKVIVEGD
-1155 LDLSSMN
+1155 LD
-1162 GLGEVKINGDKLT
+1162 V
-1175 IENDLDIKGLTTENV
+1175 KGLTTENV
-1190 TIVNR
+1190 TIVER
-1195 NHAVPTIINMGI
+1195 NHSVPTIINMGI

-1238 ETQYGGDF
+1238 ETEYGGDF

-1274 FETSGMQSSNPL
+1274 FNTSGMESSNPL

-1295 ANVDPSQRRVVQWKQ
+1295 TNVDPSQRRVVQWKQ

-1384 YAHRGNTAQGN
+1384 YAHRGISAQGN

-1439 VVENPA
+1439 VVENPT

-1463 LCFSRGCP
+1463 LCFSRGCTT
-1471 SDNDVVGIYA
+1471 DNDVVGIYA

>member
-1 MADIQFEHIDP
+1 MADINFEHIDP
-12 WVNGQ
+12 YVNGQ
-17 GDTGL
+17 GDNGL
-22 TARQKLRRNFEKI
+22 TSRQKLRRNFEKI

-48 KYLSKEEDD
+48 KYLSKEDDD

-63 TFKAGSLFGP
+63 TFKKGSLFGP

-80 KETVAGKVGT
+80 KQTVENRVGE

-105 LSALINGNLTVHGG
+105 LSALIKGNLTVHGG

-126 ELGNGGNVSVEGNL
+126 ELGNGGDASIDGDLDVGGLATIFRAVIQQLLAGNL
-140 TVTGLTTLL
+140 TVT
-149 NTIISNLTVQ
+149 Q
-159 HNLTVNETAT
+159 TAT
-169 ITNLIVT
+169 IANLIVT

-188 IKAAGGAIVV
+188 IKAAGGSWII
-198 TPADGFTVDLVENIT
+198 TPADPFTVDLVEDIT
-213 INGIAG
+213 INGVPG
-219 KRLYWRVSD
+219 KRLLWRATD
-228 GQKARTN
+228 GERKRAN
-235 KWHALDQALCKTDNL
+235 KWQAGDQALCKTDNL
-250 ANGTTY
+250 AKGASY
-256 NASNKF
+256 NVSNKY

-267 AAVSSQPVEKTI
+267 AAVSSSPVQRLFN
-279 DGNAV
+279 GVAA
-284 DCHYIDIYCGNGET
+284 DCHYIDIYCGSGET
-298 QGNIPLDGNDVP
+298 QDNIPTDGNDVP
-310 LWYWVGDARD
+310 LWHYAGDPRD
-320 AAAGDEISML
+320 AAAGDSVAML
-330 GSRDANDVPRQSA
+330 GHRGNDIPRQSA
-343 LYFSAYTSIDTGLTA
+343 FYIAAYSSIDAGVTA
-358 PFIASYRG
+358 PVFASYEG
-366 INDFNLASHRK
+366 IKTFDLAQYRK
-377 TYMDAV
+377 TYKDAN
-383 GQAFFGQFYS
+383 GASFYGRFFS
-393 QATDSDNPTDIEDM
+393 TATDSDNPTDIEDM

-465 AGESSPT
+465 AGEESPT
-472 YGWVHVTDGD
+472 FSWEHVTDGD

-496 SKLSGGGEKTRVYLE
+496 SKLTGGGEKTRVLLNWKDSREYYTQTIAATPVEMTTSAESCMGSTFAAIYQAAQTAWTALCRYLNGDQAFDGGLQDAPL
-511 WLEAKKT
+511 WISATLDANRVKKEAAADPTKWKACLLTTTVLPTLSEVQGET
-518 AASLMAQ
+518 AADSYRRKWSAFYEAMAT
-525 AEESGLSEEDSETY
+525 L
-539 DGTHS
+539 
-544 YTNAYNAVSAA
+544 AA
-555 FTALS
+555 AQL
-560 TYLNNKVAFTI
+560 K
-571 ASSGFPA
+571 
-578 WIDPSNTTIGLSVTT
+578 WQEKKID
-593 QLPSMTVNETTYTG
+593 E
-607 ADYYRLV
+607 
-614 WKNFWDAIVE
+614 
-624 LTRAINA
+624 
-631 WQYRTIEQMGDD
+631 MGDD

-648 QEKASLRQI
+648 EEKASLRQI
-657 FSAEVQRYFRMLDDF
+657 FSAELQRYFRMLDDF

-772 EMFYPAT
+772 EMFYPAS

-830 QKAVDEAVDELQPQI
+830 QKAVDEAVDELQTQI
-845 FIQLTAPTNYKAGDH
+845 FIQATAPTNYKAGDH

-888 YIAVVED
+888 YIAVVEN

-943 KIKEGSQNLLIN
+943 KISEGSQNLLIN
-955 SHFED
+955 SHFEY
-960 GTNHWAAYNSA
+960 GTDHWAAYNSA
-971 TISVVAQSGLPLTF
+971 TISVVEQSGLPGIF
-985 EHCLK
+985 AHCLK

-1002 FSKTQQPYILL
+1002 FSTTQQPYILL

-1031 HIYVYRGTTN
+1031 RIYVYRGTSN
-1041 LGMFT
+1041 LGFFT

-1055 YTIEGDGKSLNFS
+1055 YSIEGDGKSLTFY
-1068 VRDYNSSDAVTFYL
+1068 VRDNNASDAVTFYL
-1082 VGLQLECGPRSDWQ
+1082 VGLQLECGSRSDWQ

-1102 VMMKSQILQLADKIS
+1102 VMMKSQILQLADRIS

-1132 EYDEQTDSGTVTLDA
+1132 EYDAQTDSGTVTLDG
-1147 DKVKIQGD
+1147 DKVIVEGD
-1155 LDLSSMN
+1155 LD
-1162 GLGEVKINGDKLT
+1162 V
-1175 IENDLDIKGLTTENV
+1175 KGLTTENV
-1190 TIVNR
+1190 TIVER
-1195 NHAVPTIINMGI
+1195 NHSVPTIINMGI

-1217 IKSVQVKAVNIAG
+1217 IKSVQVRAVNIAG

-1238 ETQYGGDF
+1238 ETEYGGDF

-1260 SGSGWPASGDNLIS
+1260 SGSGWPASDDNLIS
-1274 FETSGMQSSNPL
+1274 FNTSGMQSSNPL

-1295 ANVDPSQRRVVQWKQ
+1295 TNVDPSQRRVVQWKQ

-1439 VVENPA
+1439 VVENPT

-1463 LCFSRGCP
+1463 LCFSRGCTT
-1471 SDNDVVGIYA
+1471 DNDVVGIYA

>member
-1 MADIQFEHIDP
+1 MADINFEHIDP
-12 WVNGQ
+12 WVDGQ

-22 TARQKLRRNFEKI
+22 TSRQKLRRNFEKI

-63 TFKAGSLFGP
+63 TFKKGSLFGP

-80 KETVAGKVGT
+80 KQTVENRVGE

-105 LSALINGNLTVHGG
+105 LSALIKGNLTVHGG

-126 ELGNGGNVSVEGNL
+126 EQGNGGDVHIGGSL
-140 TVTGLTTLL
+140 TVDGLTRLFEA
-149 NTIISNLTVQ
+149 IIQ
-159 HNLTVNETAT
+159 NLTVNNNFSVGGTAT
-169 ITNLIVT
+169 IHNLIVT
-176 GAAHFFK
+176 GVAHFFK

-188 IKAAGGAIVV
+188 IKAAGGAFVL
-198 TPADGFTVDLVENIT
+198 TAADGFNVDLVEDVT
-213 INGIAG
+213 LTLNGRTIAG
-219 KRLYWRVSD
+219 KRLYWRATD
-228 GQKARTN
+228 GQRKRSNMWQAG
-235 KWHALDQALCKTDNL
+235 DQALCKTDNL
-250 ANGTTY
+250 AEGTAY
-256 NASNKF
+256 DVSNKY
-262 YWSLV
+262 YWAVV
-267 AAVSSQPVEKTI
+267 AAVSPRPETKTI
-279 DGNAV
+279 DGNDAQ
-284 DCHYIDIYCGNGET
+284 CHYIDIYCGSGESSIPT
-298 QGNIPLDGNDVP
+298 DANDIPLWAGEP
-310 LWYWVGDARD
+310 TT

-330 GSRDANDVPRQSA
+330 GSRSADTARQSA
-343 LYFSAYTSIDTGLTA
+343 LYFSAHSSLDVDLTA
-358 PFIASYRG
+358 PLLATYRG
-366 INDFNLASHRK
+366 INDFTLSSHRK
-377 TYMDAV
+377 TYADAI
-383 GQAFFGQFYS
+383 GQAFFGKFYS
-393 QATDSDNPTDIEDM
+393 TATDSDDPTDIEDW
-407 LTGSELKIIYGE
+407 LTGSEIKIIYGE
-419 GSPLVTQPEQHWTQA
+419 GSPLMTRPEQNWTQQDYANYA
-434 DRQTYVDRCFYY
+434 DRCLYY
-446 DISMEP
+446 DISAEP
-452 ALDGGRFWKWTMQ
+452 AEDGGRFWKWTMQ
-465 AGESSPT
+465 AGEESPT
-472 YGWVHVTDGD
+472 FSWEHVTDGD

-496 SKLSGGGEKTRVYLE
+496 SKLTGGGEKTRVLLNWKDSREYYTQTIAATPVEMTNSTESCMGSTFAAIYQAAQTAWTALCRYLNGDQAFDGGLQDAPL
-511 WLEAKKT
+511 WISATLDANRVKKEAAADPTKWKACLLTTTVLPTLSEVQGET
-518 AASLMAQ
+518 AADSYRRKWSEFYEAMAT
-525 AEESGLSEEDSETY
+525 L
-539 DGTHS
+539 
-544 YTNAYNAVSAA
+544 AA
-555 FTALS
+555 AQL
-560 TYLNNKVAFTI
+560 K
-571 ASSGFPA
+571 
-578 WIDPSNTTIGLSVTT
+578 WQEKKID
-593 QLPSMTVNETTYTG
+593 E
-607 ADYYRLV
+607 
-614 WKNFWDAIVE
+614 
-624 LTRAINA
+624 
-631 WQYRTIEQMGDD
+631 MGDD

-648 QEKASLRQI
+648 EEKASLRQI
-657 FSAEVQRYFRMLDDF
+657 FSAELQRYFRMLDDF

-772 EMFYPAT
+772 EMFYPAS

-790 WLLKENETQ
+790 WLLKENETK

-830 QKAVDEAVDELQPQI
+830 QKAVDEAVDELQTQI
-845 FIQLTAPTNYKAGDH
+845 FIQATAPTNYKAGDH

-888 YIAVVED
+888 YIAVVEN

-915 NQIYQAVFDSTNAS
+915 NQIYAAVFDTSNAS
-929 SLVMRANSIESTVS
+929 SLVMRSYSIESTVS
-943 KIKEGSQNLLIN
+943 KISEGSQNLLIN
-955 SHFED
+955 SHFEY
-960 GTNHWAAYNSA
+960 GTDHWAAYNSA
-971 TISVVAQSGLPLTF
+971 TISVVEQSGLPGIF
-985 EHCLK
+985 AHCLK

-1002 FSKTQQPYILL
+1002 FSTTQQPYILL

-1031 HIYVYRGTTN
+1031 RIYVYRGTSN
-1041 LGMFT
+1041 LGFFT

-1055 YTIEGDGKSLNFS
+1055 YSIEGDGKSLTFYI
-1068 VRDYNSSDAVTFYL
+1068 RDYNASDAVTFYL

-1132 EYDEQTDSGTVTLDA
+1132 EYDAQTDSGTVTLDG
-1147 DKVKIQGD
+1147 DKVIVEGD
-1155 LDLSSMN
+1155 LD
-1162 GLGEVKINGDKLT
+1162 V
-1175 IENDLDIKGLTTENV
+1175 KGLTTENV
-1190 TIVNR
+1190 TIVER
-1195 NHAVPTIINMGI
+1195 NHSVPTIINMGI

-1238 ETQYGGDF
+1238 ETEYGGDF

-1274 FETSGMQSSNPL
+1274 FNTSGMESSNPL

-1295 ANVDPSQRRVVQWKQ
+1295 TNVDPSQRRVVQWKQ

-1384 YAHRGNTAQGN
+1384 YAHRGITAQGN

-1439 VVENPA
+1439 VVENPT

-1463 LCFSRGCP
+1463 LCFSRGCTT
-1471 SDNDVVGIYA
+1471 DNDVVGIYA

>member
-12 WVNGQ
+12 WVDGQ

-63 TFKAGSLFGP
+63 TFKKGSLFGP
-73 LGAWGWV
+73 QGAWGWV
-80 KETVAGKVGT
+80 KQTVANRVGE

-95 KNLLADTLEA
+95 KHLLADTLEA

-140 TVTGLTTLL
+140 TVSGLTTLI
-149 NTIISNLTVQ
+149 NAIISNLTVQ

-213 INGIAG
+213 LTLNGRSIAG

-250 ANGTTY
+250 ADGTTY

-267 AAVSSQPVEKTI
+267 ANVSSQPVEKTI

-298 QGNIPLDGNDVP
+298 QENIPKDANDVP

-366 INDFNLASHRK
+366 VNDFNLASHRK

-393 QATDSDNPTDIEDM
+393 QSTDSDNPTDIEDM

-539 DGTHS
+539 DRTHS

-560 TYLNNKVAFTI
+560 TYLNNKLAFTI
-571 ASSGFPA
+571 ASQGFPA

-593 QLPSMTVNETTYTG
+593 QLPSMTINETTYTG

-643 GFLDP
+643 GLIDP
-648 QEKASLRQI
+648 VEKATLRQL
-657 FSAEVQRYFRMLDDF
+657 FNEEVIAYWKRFDQVSDMLLTKIP
-672 NSLGGTSAHYDDT
+672 STEGVYT
-685 HTLSNIVIAHLNNL
+685 TLSNADTAMQSAIQQL
-699 GTYLDGEQLV
+699 GSYLCGK
-709 YMTTTVAQGGNPS
+709 T
-722 LLCLFEYDSETGG
+722 
-735 YKPTEDISVV
+735 PTERHAGQGDWYIA
-745 SGKTYYKPE
+745 TPLPW
-754 VDEITWE
+754 TPQ
-761 VNSEMREGLTD
+761 NSMRNGLQD
-772 EMFYPAT
+772 PP
-779 MESGD
+779 ESG
-784 RTGYPR
+784 TAPTNLYPT
-790 WLLKENETQ
+790 WLQKGNDTQ
-799 SQVVEDKEWD
+799 ATVVDDNVWD
-809 YFWNKYWSAANTME
+809 YFWAEYTKAKQNLIDAIAAGNDYLIENAT
-823 ANLAKAH
+823 ADIL
-830 QKAVDEAVDELQPQI
+830 PQV
-845 FIQLTAPTNYKAGDH
+845 FIQATAPTNYKAGDH

-971 TISVVAQSGLPLTF
+971 TISVVEQSGLPLTF

-1031 HIYVYRGTTN
+1031 RIYVYRGTTN
-1041 LGMFT
+1041 LGLFT

-1082 VGLQLECGPRSDWQ
+1082 VGLQLECGQRTDWQ

-1230 TAGATGVA
+1230 TAGSTGVS
-1238 ETQYGGDF
+1238 ETEYGGDF

-1295 ANVDPSQRRVVQWKQ
+1295 TNVDPSQRRVVQWKQ

-1349 NRAVLVVADPR
+1349 NRSVLVVADPR

-1384 YAHRGNTAQGN
+1384 YAHRGNTASGN

-1439 VVENPA
+1439 VVENPT

-1455 SQDRRRMT
+1455 SQDRRRMS

-1471 SDNDVVGIYA
+1471 SDKDVVGIYA

-1510 NSYYC
+1510 NNYYC
-1515 LDF
+1515 LNF

>member
-12 WVNGQ
+12 WVDGQ

-63 TFKAGSLFGP
+63 TFKKGSLFGP
-73 LGAWGWV
+73 QGAWGWV
-80 KETVAGKVGT
+80 KQTVANRVGE

-95 KNLLADTLEA
+95 KHLLADTLEA

-140 TVTGLTTLL
+140 TVSGLTTLI
-149 NTIISNLTVQ
+149 NAIISNLTVQ

-198 TPADGFTVDLVENIT
+198 TPADGFTVDPVEHIT
-213 INGIAG
+213 LTLNGRSIAG

-250 ANGTTY
+250 ADGTTY

-267 AAVSSQPVEKTI
+267 ANVSSQPVEKTI

-298 QGNIPLDGNDVP
+298 QENIPKDANDVP

-366 INDFNLASHRK
+366 VNDFNLASHRK

-393 QATDSDNPTDIEDM
+393 QSTDSDNPTDIEDM

-539 DGTHS
+539 DRTHS

-560 TYLNNKVAFTI
+560 TYLNNKLAFTI
-571 ASSGFPA
+571 ASQGFPA

-593 QLPSMTVNETTYTG
+593 QLPSMTINETTYTG

-643 GFLDP
+643 GLIDP
-648 QEKASLRQI
+648 VEKATLRQL
-657 FSAEVQRYFRMLDDF
+657 FNEEVIAYWKRFDQVSDMLLTKIP
-672 NSLGGTSAHYDDT
+672 STEGVYT
-685 HTLSNIVIAHLNNL
+685 TLSNADTAMQSAIQQL
-699 GTYLDGEQLV
+699 GSYLCGK
-709 YMTTTVAQGGNPS
+709 T
-722 LLCLFEYDSETGG
+722 
-735 YKPTEDISVV
+735 PTERHAGQGDWYIA
-745 SGKTYYKPE
+745 TPLPW
-754 VDEITWE
+754 TPQ
-761 VNSEMREGLTD
+761 NSMRNGLQD
-772 EMFYPAT
+772 PP
-779 MESGD
+779 ESG
-784 RTGYPR
+784 TAPTNLYPT
-790 WLLKENETQ
+790 WLQKGNDTQ
-799 SQVVEDKEWD
+799 ATVVDDNVWD
-809 YFWNKYWSAANTME
+809 YFWAEYTKAKQNLIDAIAAGNDYLIENAT
-823 ANLAKAH
+823 ADIL
-830 QKAVDEAVDELQPQI
+830 PQV
-845 FIQLTAPTNYKAGDH
+845 FIQATAPTNYKAGDH

-971 TISVVAQSGLPLTF
+971 TISVVEQSGLPLTF

-1031 HIYVYRGTTN
+1031 RIYVYRGTTN
-1041 LGMFT
+1041 LGLFT

-1082 VGLQLECGPRSDWQ
+1082 VGLQLECGQRTDWQ

-1230 TAGATGVA
+1230 TAGSTGVS
-1238 ETQYGGDF
+1238 ETEYGGDF

-1295 ANVDPSQRRVVQWKQ
+1295 TNVDPSQRRVVQWKQ

-1349 NRAVLVVADPR
+1349 NRSVLVVADPR

-1384 YAHRGNTAQGN
+1384 YAHRGNTASGN

-1439 VVENPA
+1439 VVENPT

-1455 SQDRRRMT
+1455 SQDRRRMS

-1471 SDNDVVGIYA
+1471 SDKDVVGIYA

-1510 NSYYC
+1510 NNYYC
-1515 LDF
+1515 LNF

>member
-12 WVNGQ
+12 WVDGQ

-63 TFKAGSLFGP
+63 TFKKGSLFGP
-73 LGAWGWV
+73 QGAWGWV
-80 KETVAGKVGT
+80 KQTVANRVGE

-95 KNLLADTLEA
+95 KHLLADTLEA

-140 TVTGLTTLL
+140 TVSGLTTLI
-149 NTIISNLTVQ
+149 NAIISNLTVQ

-235 KWHALDQALCKTDNL
+235 KWHVLDQALCKTDNL

-279 DGNAV
+279 DGNAA

-298 QGNIPLDGNDVP
+298 QENIPKDANDVP

-366 INDFNLASHRK
+366 VNDFNLASHRK

-393 QATDSDNPTDIEDM
+393 QSTDSDNPTDIEDM

-539 DGTHS
+539 DGTNS

-571 ASSGFPA
+571 ASQGFPA

-593 QLPSMTVNETTYTG
+593 QLPSMTINETTYTG

-643 GFLDP
+643 GLIDP
-648 QEKASLRQI
+648 VEKATLRQL
-657 FSAEVQRYFRMLDDF
+657 FNEEVIAYWKRFDQVSDMLLTKIP
-672 NSLGGTSAHYDDT
+672 STEGVYT
-685 HTLSNIVIAHLNNL
+685 TLSNADTAMQSAIQQL
-699 GTYLDGEQLV
+699 GSYLCGK
-709 YMTTTVAQGGNPS
+709 T
-722 LLCLFEYDSETGG
+722 
-735 YKPTEDISVV
+735 PTERHAGQGDWYIA
-745 SGKTYYKPE
+745 TPLPW
-754 VDEITWE
+754 TPQ
-761 VNSEMREGLTD
+761 NSMRNGLQD
-772 EMFYPAT
+772 PP
-779 MESGD
+779 ESG
-784 RTGYPR
+784 TTPTNLYPT
-790 WLLKENETQ
+790 WLQKGNDTQ
-799 SQVVEDKEWD
+799 ATVVDDNVWD
-809 YFWNKYWSAANTME
+809 YFWAEYTKAKQNLIDAIAAGNDYLIENAT
-823 ANLAKAH
+823 ADIL
-830 QKAVDEAVDELQPQI
+830 PQV
-845 FIQLTAPTNYKAGDH
+845 FIQATAPTNYKAGDH

-971 TISVVAQSGLPLTF
+971 TISVVEQSGLPLTF

-1031 HIYVYRGTTN
+1031 RIYVYRGTSN
-1041 LGMFT
+1041 LGLFT

-1082 VGLQLECGPRSDWQ
+1082 VGLQLECGQRTDWQ

-1162 GLGEVKINGDKLT
+1162 GLGDVKINGDKLT

-1230 TAGATGVA
+1230 TAGSTGVS
-1238 ETQYGGDF
+1238 ETEYGGDF